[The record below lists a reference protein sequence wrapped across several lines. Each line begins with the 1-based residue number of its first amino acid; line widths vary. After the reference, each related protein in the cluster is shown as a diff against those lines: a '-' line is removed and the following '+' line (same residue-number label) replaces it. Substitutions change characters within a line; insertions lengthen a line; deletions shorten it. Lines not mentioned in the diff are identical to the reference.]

1 MKTLTVI
8 RTFTDARE
16 DVLRNIGDVFRAED
30 ERAEQ
35 LERLGFVT
43 AEPEEPK
50 TPAPKRQ
57 RAKKAKE

>member
-16 DVLRNIGDVFRAED
+16 DVLRNIGDVFRADD
-30 ERAEQ
+30 ERAEE
-35 LERLGFVT
+35 LVLLGFVT

-50 TPAPKRQ
+50 KPAPKP

>member
-16 DVLRNIGDVFRAED
+16 DVLRNIGDVFRAAD
-30 ERAEQ
+30 ERAEE

-50 TPAPKRQ
+50 KPAPKP